1 MQNICDS
8 PHTILECLNQQM
20 RSIRKIIVDM
30 INHLD
35 VVDLVNQL
43 DMRICKDTDTAPH
56 ALAILAAP
64 SNTPL
69 RRHQQRHRA
78 TAPVV

>member
-1 MQNICDS
+1 
-8 PHTILECLNQQM
+8 
-20 RSIRKIIVDM
+20 M